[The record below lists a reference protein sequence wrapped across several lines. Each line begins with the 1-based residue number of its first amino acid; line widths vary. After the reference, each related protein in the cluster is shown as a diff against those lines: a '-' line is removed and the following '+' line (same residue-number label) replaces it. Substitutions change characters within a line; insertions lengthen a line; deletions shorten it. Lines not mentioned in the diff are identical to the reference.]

1 MVRIGDCTR
10 SKEIIVSCFKEKT
23 KKGILRIW
31 MKDDKIFRETIEL
44 FLSVKIM
51 TRAKI
56 YLTGNDELVKT
67 DKQEDN
73 ED

>member
-1 MVRIGDCTR
+1 
-10 SKEIIVSCFKEKT
+10 
-23 KKGILRIW
+23 

-51 TRAKI
+51 ARAKI
-56 YLTGNDELVKT
+56 YLTGNDELVKSN
-67 DKQEDN
+67 KQEDN